1 MAAAWAILPI
11 ALICLRF
18 GFAQIAKREF
28 CKSQFAMMVSSH
40 EITKSR
46 FKIILKAIADN
57 FTASS
62 FI

>member
-1 MAAAWAILPI
+1 MTGALAMPTLT
-11 ALICLRF
+11 LICPRY
-18 GFAQIAKREF
+18 GFAQIAKHEF
-28 CKSQFAMMVSSH
+28 SKSQFAMMVSSH

-57 FTASS
+57 FAASP

>member
-1 MAAAWAILPI
+1 MTGALAMPTIT
-11 ALICLRF
+11 LICLRY

-28 CKSQFAMMVSSH
+28 SKSQFAMMVSSH

-57 FTASS
+57 FAASP